1 MKDKKLLLF
10 GNTEKQPIL
19 HEMCALLEGDSAQA
33 RKKAPICLHAF
44 LSMAGQTGFYG
55 NLWNVFLTHILVV
68 SENSYTLSAECA
80 GEAPK
85 GTVRDFALHDL
96 AYFHSWMTVDLQ
108 ALSQKT
114 DVPEFRLIADY
125 HAEPTAGREYN
136 VQVRESIC
144 ALAEKLA
151 SCPDP
156 EAMLRILDEFYLR
169 YGVGTIGLHKAFR
182 LDTSGG
188 TGRIVPVSRI
198 AEVGFDDLVG
208 YEDAKT
214 VLKRNTEAFLIGAPA
229 NNCLLYGDAGTG
241 KSSSIKALANT
252 YYSRG
257 LRIIEIYR
265 HEFQYLNDIIS
276 QIKHRNYK
284 FILYMDDLSFEEF
297 ETEYKYLKAVIE
309 GGLEKKPENVLIYA
323 TSNRRHLIRE
333 SFNDKQKL
341 SDDDVHRSDTVQEK
355 LSLFDRFGVTIYYGA
370 PTPLQY
376 QEIVRTLAQR
386 EGITMPEEELLLLAN
401 QWELKHA
408 GYSGRTARQLVDDI
422 IGRNA
427 VREG

>member
-19 HEMCALLEGDSAQA
+19 HEMCALLEEDAGLA
-33 RKKAPICLHAF
+33 RKKAPACLHAF

-55 NLWNVFLTHILVV
+55 NLWNVFLTHILVL

-80 GEAPK
+80 ETPPS
-85 GTVRDFALHDL
+85 GTVRAFALHDL
-96 AYFHSWMTVDLQ
+96 AYFHSWMTVDLY

-114 DVPEFRLIADY
+114 DVPEFRLLADY
-125 HAEPTAGREYN
+125 HAETTAGREYN
-136 VQVRESIC
+136 AQVRESIC
-144 ALAEKLA
+144 SLAVKLA
-151 SCPDP
+151 ACPDP
-156 EAMLRILDEFYLR
+156 EAMLTVLDDFYQH
-169 YGVGTIGLHKAFR
+169 YGVGTVGLHKAFR
-182 LDTSGG
+182 LDASGSG
-188 TGRIVPVSRI
+188 CRIVPVARI

-214 VLKRNTEAFLIGAPA
+214 VLRRNTEAFLKGAPA

-241 KSSSIKALANT
+241 KSTSIKALANT
-252 YYSRG
+252 YYGKG

-265 HEFQYLNDIIS
+265 HEFQYLNEVIS
-276 QIKHRNYK
+276 QIKHRNYR

-309 GGLEKKPENVLIYA
+309 GGLEKKPDNVLIYV

-333 SFNDKQKL
+333 TFGDKQKL

-355 LSLFDRFGVTIYYGA
+355 LSLYDRFGVTIYYGSPSPA
-370 PTPLQY
+370 QY
-376 QEIVRTLAQR
+376 QEIVKTLAKR
-386 EGITMPEEELLLLAN
+386 EGIRMPEKELLLLAN
-401 QWELKHA
+401 PWELKHA
-408 GYSGRTARQLVDDI
+408 G
-422 IGRNA
+422 
-427 VREG
+427 

>member
-1 MKDKKLLLF
+1 MKDKKLLLY

-19 HEMCALLEGDSAQA
+19 HELCALLEGDSDTA
-33 RKKAPICLHAF
+33 RKKAPICLHAM

-55 NLWNVFLTHILVV
+55 NLWAVFLTHILVV

-80 GEAPK
+80 AEPPT
-85 GTVRDFALHDL
+85 GTVRAFALHDL
-96 AYFHSWMTVDLQ
+96 AYFHSWFSVDLN

-114 DVPEFRLIADY
+114 DLPEFRLLADY
-125 HAEPTAGREYN
+125 KAEPTAGREYN
-136 VQVRESIC
+136 AQVRESIC
-144 ALAEKLA
+144 TLAKQL
-151 SCPDP
+151 SKCPDP
-156 EAMLRILDEFYLR
+156 EAMLKILDEFYMR

-182 LDTSGG
+182 LDTAEPA
-188 TGRIVPVSRI
+188 GRIVPVSRI

-208 YEDAKT
+208 YEDAKA
-214 VLKRNTEAFLIGAPA
+214 VLKRNTEAFLKSAPA

-241 KSSSIKALANT
+241 KSTSIKALANT
-252 YYSRG
+252 YYGDG

-265 HEFQYLNDIIS
+265 HEFRYLNDIIS

-309 GGLEKKPENVLIYA
+309 GGLEKKPDNVLIYA

-333 SFNDKQKL
+333 SFGDKHKL
-341 SDDDVHRSDTVQEK
+341 TDDDVHRSDTVQEK

-370 PTPLQY
+370 PSPTEY
-376 QEIVRTLAQR
+376 QTIVKTLAKR
-386 EGITMPEEELLLLAN
+386 EGIEMPEKELLLLAN

-427 VREG
+427 VNEG